1 MVKCPIKIF
10 SWFNHSWTFK
20 ESKFL
25 VLVYDYDLI
34 IFYLLTSNHPSEF
47 YLEEIQIIKESYP
60 KMRCSYVKIL
70 VTFSAAETAWF
81 FTVSVALF
89 TASAPRFDV
98 SAAVSQMFEAS
109 WRKHACN
116 NVTYNS

>member
-47 YLEEIQIIKESYP
+47 YLEEIQVIKESW
-60 KMRCSYVKIL
+60 S
-70 VTFSAAETAWF
+70 
-81 FTVSVALF
+81 
-89 TASAPRFDV
+89 
-98 SAAVSQMFEAS
+98 
-109 WRKHACN
+109 
-116 NVTYNS
+116 